1 MAAPIPLHDD
11 SKIPRIPWVTWGI
24 IVANIVVFLLLQP
37 PFDQQGFL
45 DGIPL
50 VPSLDLDDARE
61 EFDESFEFTV
71 TYGAIPCELDEMRAI
86 ADGARCDAA
95 SLEELQAE
103 LASVDAD
110 LPDDK
115 NVPFSLLSSMF
126 LHGGILHIVGNMAFL
141 WVFGRAVEAR
151 LGHVLFL
158 LLYLVTGVAAVAAF
172 AVFNMGDAVPLVG
185 ASGAISGVL
194 GAYVVFNRRS
204 RILMYM
210 PTGCLLQAVYVPA
223 LIVLGIY
230 FLSQFLVYGL
240 AEVLVPEAA
249 LNVAWEAHVGG
260 MVAGVVLALPGAR
273 RLGPGAALPEVP
285 APFSGTATGQ
295 GGW

>member
-1 MAAPIPLHDD
+1 VAAPIPLYDD
-11 SKIPRIPWVTWGI
+11 SKIPRIPWVTWGLI
-24 IVANIVVFLLLQP
+24 ITNFVVFLILQP

-50 VPSLDLDDARE
+50 APSVSENEAERAFE
-61 EFDESFEFTV
+61 PSFEFTLGF
-71 TYGAIPCELDEMRAI
+71 GAIPCEVDELRSI
-86 ADGARCDAA
+86 RDGASCDAE
-95 SLEELQAE
+95 SLESLEAALEDIGGELPE
-103 LASVDAD
+103 KSV
-110 LPDDK
+110 L
-115 NVPFSLLSSMF
+115 FSLLSSMF
-126 LHGGILHIVGNMAFL
+126 VHAGILHLVGNMAFL

-151 LGHVLFL
+151 LGHALFL
-158 LLYLVTGVAAVAAF
+158 LLYVLTGAVAVGAF
-172 AVFNMGDAVPLVG
+172 VIANPGDAIPIVG

-240 AEVLVPEAA
+240 AEVFVPEAA

-260 MVAGVVLALPGAR
+260 MVAGILFALPGAR
-273 RLGPGAALPEVP
+273 RLGPGSALPAP
-285 APFSGTATGQ
+285 AATPAAPVL
-295 GGW
+295 

>member
-1 MAAPIPLHDD
+1 
-11 SKIPRIPWVTWGI
+11 
-24 IVANIVVFLLLQP
+24 
-37 PFDQQGFL
+37 
-45 DGIPL
+45 
-50 VPSLDLDDARE
+50 
-61 EFDESFEFTV
+61 
-71 TYGAIPCELDEMRAI
+71 
-86 ADGARCDAA
+86 
-95 SLEELQAE
+95 
-103 LASVDAD
+103 
-110 LPDDK
+110 
-115 NVPFSLLSSMF
+115 MF
-126 LHGGILHIVGNMAFL
+126 VHAGILHLVGNMAFL

-158 LLYLVTGVAAVAAF
+158 VLYVLTGAAAVGAF
-172 AVFNMGDAVPLVG
+172 VIANPGDAIPIVG

-240 AEVLVPEAA
+240 AEVFVPEVA

-260 MVAGVVLALPGAR
+260 MVAGILFALPGAR
-273 RLGPGAALPEVP
+273 RLGPGSALPDPAATPTP
-285 APFSGTATGQ
+285 APSL
-295 GGW
+295 